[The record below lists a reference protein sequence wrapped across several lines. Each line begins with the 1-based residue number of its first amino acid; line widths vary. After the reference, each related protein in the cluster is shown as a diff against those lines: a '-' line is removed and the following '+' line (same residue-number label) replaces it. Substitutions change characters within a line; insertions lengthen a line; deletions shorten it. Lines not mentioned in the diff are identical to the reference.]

1 DHSRRVNASLA
12 EAEADKQGL
21 RGLNK
26 TAWGAS
32 QALAIQWG
40 PWAEDLDRS
49 PAFQILTVGMAAAT
63 ETLERQQVVAAAAIN
78 WARYLCLGTIEC
90 APAPEGTSGSG
101 GGDPSERWLHGR
113 HFSVLLSLISVSR
126 RRLLMHGL
134 DSLAAVELR
143 NRLSRM
149 VFDYPTAS
157 TLASFLK
164 SRMAPPAAAE
174 TGAVPE
180 AGPSVLQADLQSL
193 RRSFSRLYASLE
205 AGACTTLSTA
215 IGGDRPDAWALF
227 HLFLNTPMQ
236 IDAEAPVSDNTL
248 RKEQR
253 EDAMMNWILR
263 NAVPADEKEA
273 HLMRTLVLCIK
284 GGPVE
289 VHQVPIER
297 WDVSMYFGEDNT
309 GGRATLNVDTFSLQG
324 QHGSFMDGLELFDA
338 DHFGMSASEAIVS
351 LEEFETGLA
360 EFLIAPLFQFSGLV
374 EDVVHACKAELQTAD
389 VSKAAGMGPAQR
401 QVLEVAAESLHPL
414 QGSPDIA
421 VVVGSTQHDWML
433 LQEPAACTS
442 VYGGLAINGAVLA
455 NRISYNFALRG
466 PSFVVRCPVES
477 NTPTQNFWNGME
489 KLKMRSIDREEVDTA
504 CSSALVAVDAACRF
518 GAVVSLVF
526 VLYSLAQM
534 PASELSRAGRCF
546 TFNATAEGYVRGEGI
561 GALQLSADEAKH
573 AEGHLLGSAVNSDG
587 RSASFTAPSGLAQEE
602 MLLAALRAWD
612 GAGGHSAPSIVETH
626 GTGTA
631 LGDPIEVARPGIE
644 AKHGVKQ
651 ICKVGALYRV
661 FRLLSS
667 SKTGLGHGEA
677 LAGVPGSA
685 PGEVMNAHFDLRC
698 ADGSGCLAFAS
709 EAVAARRERGASSFG
724 FGGTNAHVIVRTGAS
739 TPPARRLRLRSLPFP
754 WKVAP
759 AVLDG
764 KLFDVQWTEWREIEE
779 KPSPLKDSDRLIVAL
794 LPPDLK
800 DVRLL
805 SSDIRRRS
813 PVESAEEDFGSLP
826 ANLAAEVKSPGSSL
840 VLFLRAGR
848 RQGCL
853 SFLGAKPLP
862 RMFESGRGNAG
873 ARLQRSI
880 GGLSCGSVAA
890 LGSPDRRSGSGADA
904 GLLAE
909 EIFEL
914 LALSAALCRS
924 RVRAELVDRK
934 MARLSLES
942 TRPSKQVTRWCQS
955 DAHWLASLVRLSW
968 NVLTA
973 DAMHMRWFRACD
985 PYQLLMAL
993 RWLLTRERPWP
1004 PLSGWHLVSG
1014 GTGGIGLLAAQALAR
1029 QAEAELWQKRF
1040 GTGIQG
1046 VIAKQAPRVGLG
1058 GSRFEREFAAVI
1070 PQNEVVLD
1078 GMIGW
1083 YDVLL
1088 LSDGDVDMRVRVD
1101 VSSLEAME
1109 AVMQQLPELSGV
1121 VHAAQAPLG
1130 YRDLAGQSR
1139 ETFLGEYSVR
1149 FPFARYLLG
1158 PLA

>member
-1 DHSRRVNASLA
+1 MQRRRQLRAKNRKSTVGDHSRRVNASLA

-698 ADGSGCLAFAS
+698 ADGSGCLAYKCTCDRADWGFN
-709 EAVAARRERGASSFG
+709 ASSQ
-724 FGGTNAHVIVRTGAS
+724 
-739 TPPARRLRLRSLPFP
+739 
-754 WKVAP
+754 VAP

-764 KLFDVQWTEWREIEE
+764 KLFDVQWTEWREI
-779 KPSPLKDSDRLIVAL
+779 
-794 LPPDLK
+794 
-800 DVRLL
+800 
-805 SSDIRRRS
+805 
-813 PVESAEEDFGSLP
+813 EDFGSLP